1 VVSRKVDDTG
11 CEILL
16 GSESDTVRAGRI
28 LAEVSQGVGI
38 IYLRGNLGTGKT
50 TLCRGILRQ
59 MSHTGAVKSPTFTL
73 VEPYEIGNH
82 RIYHFDLYR
91 LGDPAELEYVGIDDY
106 FSQQCLCLV
115 EWPENGNG
123 YLPKPDLLIK
133 LAIYKRGRIMRLCA
147 GSSLGEAMSARLIK
161 DLPIKGQDLN

>member
-1 VVSRKVDDTG
+1 VDDSG

-16 GSESDTVRAGRI
+16 ADESETERAGKI
-28 LAEVSQGVGI
+28 LAEVSKGVGI

-59 MSHTGAVKSPTFTL
+59 LRYAGAVKSPTFTL
-73 VEPYEIGNH
+73 VEPYEIGNY

-106 FSQQCLCLV
+106 FSQHCLCLV
-115 EWPENGNG
+115 EWPEKGDG

-133 LAIYKRGRIMRLCA
+133 LDIYKRGRIMRLCA
-147 GSSLGEAMSARLIK
+147 GSTLGESMSAMLAQ
-161 DLPIKGQDLN
+161 DLPIKGQDKN

>member
-1 VVSRKVDDTG
+1 MVVSCKVDDTG

-28 LAEVSQGVGI
+28 LGEVSQGVGI

-59 MSHTGAVKSPTFTL
+59 MSHTGAVKSP
-73 VEPYEIGNH
+73 
-82 RIYHFDLYR
+82 
-91 LGDPAELEYVGIDDY
+91 
-106 FSQQCLCLV
+106 QCLCLV

-147 GSSLGEAMSARLIK
+147 GSTLGEAMSARLIR
-161 DLPIKGQDLN
+161 DLPIKGSDLN